1 VIRDEIENKI
11 EIYVHL
17 AGTIREAIESGKE
30 SAEPG
35 AGTGEEEI
43 CTWLKLQFDLRTIAS
58 VIFSPSHER
67 EERRTL

>member
-43 CTWLKLQFDLRTIAS
+43 CT
-58 VIFSPSHER
+58 
-67 EERRTL
+67 